1 MSGRR
6 TMSTPANNPTARL
19 HTCLRSWMRDGQGSV
34 SIEFVVGA
42 VLIVATAVG
51 GMDLHRVVDAQS
63 VTLRAASTMAG
74 YLSLESVPSAT
85 FIEDLAKFSYRN
97 EISLSSEAAFVV
109 SAVSR
114 SGATVEEPDPPA
126 VVNWSRT
133 FAIGEHADSPPA
145 GLGGSCSRLSG
156 QLGNGGPAMLAALG
170 MVPGEMVVVVEVC
183 VKLLPRAFVGGE
195 LLAGTVFP
203 TRYYQH
209 RVLPAPQTML
219 EEPS

>member
-1 MSGRR
+1 
-6 TMSTPANNPTARL
+6 MSTPEDNPAAGL
-19 HTCLRSWMRDGQGSV
+19 HACLQSWMRDGQGSV

-97 EISLSSEAAFVV
+97 EVALPSEAAFVV

-133 FAIGEHADSPPA
+133 FALGEDADSPPA
-145 GLGGSCSRLSG
+145 DFGKSCSRLSG
-156 QLGNGGPAMLAALG
+156 EPGDGEPAMLAALG
-170 MVPGEMVVVVEVC
+170 MVPGEMMVVVEVC

-209 RVLPAPQTML
+209 RILPANETML